1 MYEYSTPYKKS
12 AFVIILPVLIIGFVV
27 TIFLLTTQAK
37 ALELPNASSVLSIEM
52 EQITDHESLGQVMI
66 SDRDE
71 INTALSV
78 LSQTRKTLNF
88 SVNDYPTQSN
98 YLAIRLKHPEEQT
111 ILYLYKEGNTYYIE
125 MPYADIYRTNEDTN
139 VALYN
144 IYSVAL
150 NNHATKTAKDTL
162 LVDSP
167 NGAYTAKA
175 YGANTN
181 VTAAGEYPYDGLC
194 IIRNS
199 DGATVWNEDG
209 YYSAQFLWSDNSK
222 YVAICVEARTWG
234 ESFIVDAE
242 NGNVIKLPDLN
253 AISALLDTT
262 SQPDTNRLDPYFKAV
277 DWVNDSTICVDYR
290 FIARDGDKE
299 VSGTYEYDLIND
311 NILLNN
317 STISGSSG

>member
-1 MYEYSTPYKKS
+1 MNILPHKKFAS
-12 AFVIILPVLIIGFVV
+12 QIILLMLIICFVV

-37 ALELPNASSVLSIEM
+37 ALELPKASSVLSMEM
-52 EQITDHESLGQVMI
+52 EQFTDHESLGQVII
-66 SDRDE
+66 SDSDE
-71 INTALSV
+71 IDTALSV
-78 LSQTRKTLNF
+78 LSQTRKTLQL
-88 SVNDYPTQSN
+88 SVNDYPRQGN
-98 YLAIRLKHPEEQT
+98 YLAIRLNHSGVQT
-111 ILYLYKEGNTYYIE
+111 ILYLYMEGNTYYIE
-125 MPYADIYRTNEDTN
+125 MPYVDIYRTNKDTN

-144 IYSVAL
+144 IYTVAL
-150 NNHATKTAKDTL
+150 NNHATKITNDTL

-181 VTAAGEYPYDGLC
+181 VTAAGGYPYEGLC

-199 DGATVWNEDG
+199 DGATVWSEDG
-209 YYSAQFLWSDNSK
+209 YYSAKFLWSNNSK

-242 NGNVIKLPDLN
+242 NGNVIKLPDIN
-253 AISALLDTT
+253 TISALLDTA

-277 DWVNDSTICVDYR
+277 GWVNDSTICVDYR

-311 NILLNN
+311 NILSNI
-317 STISGSSG
+317 STINGSSG